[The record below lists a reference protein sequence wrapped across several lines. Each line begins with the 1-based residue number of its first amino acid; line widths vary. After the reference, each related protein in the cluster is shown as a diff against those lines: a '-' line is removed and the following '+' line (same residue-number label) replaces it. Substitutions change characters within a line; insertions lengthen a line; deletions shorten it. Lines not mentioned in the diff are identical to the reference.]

1 MVPYPANRSLTR
13 KSARDTEASEYG
25 AGERSLRGKVA
36 MPGASNG
43 RQNEARDGAVVR
55 LDHVAKTYRIGAVA
69 VRAVR
74 GVSLSIAP
82 RRFTML
88 IGPSGSGKT
97 TLLNL
102 IGCIDAPTTGTVT
115 IAGQNVAK
123 LSDNALSDFRARRV
137 GFIFQNFS
145 LIPVLTAYENVEYP
159 LLLTGV
165 SAQKRRQATLEMLEA
180 VGLKDQRGQ
189 RPNEL
194 SGGQKQRVAI
204 ARALVKR
211 PDIVLADEP
220 TANLDSETGASVI
233 ALMRRMQ
240 TESHTTFIFA
250 SHDPHLISHADDT
263 FTIRDG
269 EIVASGAAA

>member
-1 MVPYPANRSLTR
+1 MPEAPA
-13 KSARDTEASEYG
+13 ARQAEPS
-25 AGERSLRGKVA
+25 S
-36 MPGASNG
+36 
-43 RQNEARDGAVVR
+43 VVR
-55 LDHVAKTYRIGAVA
+55 MERVTKTYQIGSV
-69 VRAVR
+69 VVPAVR
-74 GVSLSIAP
+74 GISLAIAP
-82 RRFTML
+82 QRFTML

-102 IGCIDAPTTGTVT
+102 IGCIDAPSSGKIE
-115 IAGQNVAK
+115 IAGQDVAR
-123 LSDNALSDFRARRV
+123 LSDNALSDFRARHV
-137 GFIFQNFS
+137 GFIFQGFS

-159 LLLTGV
+159 LLLTGMP
-165 SAQKRRQATLEMLEA
+165 AGRRREAALEMLEA
-180 VGLKDQRGQ
+180 VGLKEQRRQ

-240 TESHTTFIFA
+240 EESRTTFIFA
-250 SHDPHLISHADDT
+250 SHDAQLISHADDT
-263 FTIRDG
+263 FIIRDG
-269 EIVASGAAA
+269 RLVEEGAAS

>member
-1 MVPYPANRSLTR
+1 MSRAN
-13 KSARDTEASEYG
+13 ASQGTNANG
-25 AGERSLRGKVA
+25 A
-36 MPGASNG
+36 P
-43 RQNEARDGAVVR
+43 VVR
-55 LDHVAKTYRIGAVA
+55 LGKVTKTYRIGAVE

-82 RRFTML
+82 QRFTML

-102 IGCIDAPTTGTVT
+102 IGCIDAPTSGTVEV
-115 IAGQNVAK
+115 AGQDVAK
-123 LSDNALSDFRARRV
+123 LSDNRLSDFRARRV
-137 GFIFQNFS
+137 GFIFQGFS

-159 LLLTGV
+159 LLLTNTP
-165 SAQKRRQATLEMLEA
+165 AKERREATLAMLEA

-189 RPNEL
+189 KPNEL

-220 TANLDSETGASVI
+220 TANLDSETGASVV

-240 TESHTTFIFA
+240 TESNTTFIFA

-269 EIVASGAAA
+269 AIVGPGAVL